1 MDVTWWRRPAM
12 VDAALVLVCLVFTGL
27 AVKGHWA
34 PVPRP
39 VIAVAGTAGSLAQ
52 YWRRSVPPLA
62 AVAGAVAYVLSGN
75 PGPLAVGLYSGATY
89 APRRQ
94 VWLLAIVG
102 WVGLTGLPVLQEG
115 R

>member
-1 MDVTWWRRPAM
+1 PGMELTRWRRPAV
-12 VDAALVLVCLVFTGL
+12 VDGALIVVCLVLTAM

-34 PVPRP
+34 PLPRP

-52 YWRRSVPPLA
+52 YWRRTVPPVA
-62 AVAGAVAYVLSGN
+62 AVAGALAYVLSGN

-94 VWLLAIVG
+94 VWLLAIV
-102 WVGLTGLPVLQEG
+102 
-115 R
+115 